1 MTGLWADRDFL
12 CGVQYRTDR
21 NLAAR
26 QSIDACQH
34 PPIDLPARVLD
45 LAAPST
51 WETVADVGCGNGAY
65 LAELARRGCTGRMIG
80 ADLSAGLVAAARNRA
95 PSAALLTADA
105 SAPPLADG
113 AADLTLA
120 MHMLYHVPDRWPRSV
135 SYDGSPSPGG
145 GSWSA

>member
-65 LAELARRGCTGRMIG
+65 LAELARRGC
-80 ADLSAGLVAAARNRA
+80 NRA
-95 PSAALLTADA
+95 HDRRRLVGRPAGRGAQPGALGGTA
-105 SAPPLADG
+105 
-113 AADLTLA
+113 
-120 MHMLYHVPDRWPRSV
+120 HR
-135 SYDGSPSPGG
+135 
-145 GSWSA
+145 